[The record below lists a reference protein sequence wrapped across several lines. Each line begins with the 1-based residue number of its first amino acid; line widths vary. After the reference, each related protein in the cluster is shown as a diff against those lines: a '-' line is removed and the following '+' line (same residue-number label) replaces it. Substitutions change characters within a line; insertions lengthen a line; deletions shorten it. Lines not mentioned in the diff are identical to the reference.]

1 MNNQRPLRILV
12 VDDHVM
18 VRIGLV
24 TLLSDE
30 PDFEVVGQART
41 GAEAESMYLSL
52 EPDITLMDGV
62 LPDLHGTEVM
72 RRILA
77 KDPDAAII
85 VISINETEED
95 IYLAMSAGAR
105 GYVPKSFDQDVI
117 IRAIQAVG
125 RGGVFL
131 PPGIAAKLNNR
142 TVSVHLSHREIEVL
156 GLIADGKAN
165 KEIAGMLNLSE
176 NTVKTHIARILAKLD
191 APDRTRAV
199 TLAIQRGLIKL

>member
-1 MNNQRPLRILV
+1 MNPKRPLRILV

-41 GAEAESMYLSL
+41 GAEAESMYLGL
-52 EPDITLMDGV
+52 QPDVTLMDGV

-77 KDPDAAII
+77 QDAHARII

-95 IYLAMSAGAR
+95 VHLAMSAGAR

-117 IRAIQAVG
+117 VRAIQAVG
-125 RGGVFL
+125 RGETFL
-131 PPGIAAKLNNR
+131 PPEIAAKLESR
-142 TVSVHLSHREIEVL
+142 TLSVHLSHREIEVL

-165 KEIAGMLNLSE
+165 KEIAGLLNLSE

-199 TLAIQRGLIKL
+199 TMALQRGVIKL

>member
-1 MNNQRPLRILV
+1 MNNRRPLKILV

-41 GAEAESMYLSL
+41 GAEAESMFLSL
-52 EPDITLMDGV
+52 APDVTLMDGV
-62 LPDLHGTEVM
+62 LPDLHGTEVI

-77 KDPDAAII
+77 QDPHAAII

-95 IYLAMSAGAR
+95 IHLAMSAGAR

-117 IRAIQAVG
+117 IRAIQTVG
-125 RGGVFL
+125 DGGVFL
-131 PPGIAAKLNNR
+131 PPELAARLNNR
-142 TVSVHLSHREIEVL
+142 TLSVHLSHREIEVL
-156 GLIADGKAN
+156 GLIADGRAN
-165 KEIAGMLNLSE
+165 KEIAGMLSLSE
-176 NTVKTHIARILAKLD
+176 NTVKTHIARILAKLE

-199 TLAIQRGLIKL
+199 TMAIQRGLIKI